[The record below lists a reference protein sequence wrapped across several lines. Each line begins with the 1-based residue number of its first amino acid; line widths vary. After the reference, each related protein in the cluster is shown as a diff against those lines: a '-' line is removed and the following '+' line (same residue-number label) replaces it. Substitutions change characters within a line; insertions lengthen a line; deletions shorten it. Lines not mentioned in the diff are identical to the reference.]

1 MDGLTMKVALTIG
14 ALLLIGFLLVVWK
27 VFGKVFKHVV
37 IMLLIGVAGAAFFI
51 YIVYIRYGSFSQ
63 PVSPYKGKHAYMKA
77 NGEYIGV
84 VEAEAEDSRRGKVWI
99 IRPAGGYPQKYSK
112 SRVELKDKL
121 EIKPEP
127 TPTPTPAPESKPT
140 SDKPESKPASDKAH
154 KKKKN

>member
-51 YIVYIRYGSFSQ
+51 YVIYIRYGSFSQ

-84 VEAEAEDSRRGKVWI
+84 VEAEGEDSRRGKVWI
-99 IRPAGGYPQKYSK
+99 IKVGGYPQKYSK
-112 SRVELKDKL
+112 SRVELKDML
-121 EIKPEP
+121 VIKPEP
-127 TPTPTPAPESKPT
+127 TPTPIPESKPT

>member
-1 MDGLTMKVALTIG
+1 MDGLTIKVALTIG

-27 VFGKVFKHVV
+27 FFAKVFKHVV

-51 YIVYIRYGSFSQ
+51 YVVYVRYGSFST
-63 PVSPYKGKHAYMKA
+63 PASTYKGKHAYMKA

-84 VEAEAEDSRRGKVWI
+84 VEAEGEDSRRGKVWI
-99 IRPAGGYPQKYSK
+99 IRPVGGYPQKYSK
-112 SRVELKDKL
+112 SRVELKDKM
-121 EIKPEP
+121 EIKPEQ
-127 TPTPTPAPESKPT
+127 TPTPTPESKPA

>member
-37 IMLLIGVAGAAFFI
+37 IMLLIGVVGVAFFF
-51 YIVYIRYGSFSQ
+51 YMVFFRYGSSSQ
-63 PVSPYKGKHAYMKA
+63 PASTYKGKHAYMKA

-84 VEAEAEDSRRGKVWI
+84 VEAEGDDSRRGKVWI

-121 EIKPEP
+121 EIKPEQTP
-127 TPTPTPAPESKPT
+127 TPTPTLESKPT

>member
-27 VFGKVFKHVV
+27 FFAKVFKHVV
-37 IMLLIGVAGAAFFI
+37 IMALIGVAGAAFFVYVI
-51 YIVYIRYGSFSQ
+51 YIRYGSFSTR
-63 PVSPYKGKHAYMKA
+63 PRPDIGKHAYMKVT
-77 NGEYIGV
+77 GEYIGV
-84 VEAEAEDSRRGKVWI
+84 VEAEGEDSRRGKVWI
-99 IRPAGGYPQKYSK
+99 IRPVGGYPQKYSK
-112 SRVELKDKL
+112 SRVELKDKM

-127 TPTPTPAPESKPT
+127 VPTPTPESKPA

>member
-27 VFGKVFKHVV
+27 VFGKVFKHVL
-37 IMLLIGVAGAAFFI
+37 IMLLIGVAGAAFFV
-51 YIVYIRYGSFSQ
+51 YIIYIRYGSFSQ

-84 VEAEAEDSRRGKVWI
+84 VEAEGEDSRRGKVWI
-99 IRPAGGYPQKYSK
+99 IRPVGGYPQKYSK
-112 SRVELKDKL
+112 TRVELKDML
-121 EIKPEP
+121 VIKPEP
-127 TPTPTPAPESKPT
+127 TPMPESKPT
-140 SDKPESKPASDKAH
+140 PDKPESKPASDKAH

>member
-14 ALLLIGFLLVVWK
+14 ALLLIGFLFLMWK
-27 VFGKVFKHVV
+27 FFAKVFKHVV
-37 IMLLIGVAGAAFFI
+37 ILLFLGAALMTFF
-51 YIVYIRYGSFSQ
+51 YYRYRSF
-63 PVSPYKGKHAYMKA
+63 PPPPSPYKGKYAYMKA

-84 VEAEAEDSRRGKVWI
+84 VEAEGEDSRRGKVWI
-99 IRPAGGYPQKYSK
+99 IRVGGYPQKYSK

-127 TPTPTPAPESKPT
+127 TPTPTPAPEIKPA